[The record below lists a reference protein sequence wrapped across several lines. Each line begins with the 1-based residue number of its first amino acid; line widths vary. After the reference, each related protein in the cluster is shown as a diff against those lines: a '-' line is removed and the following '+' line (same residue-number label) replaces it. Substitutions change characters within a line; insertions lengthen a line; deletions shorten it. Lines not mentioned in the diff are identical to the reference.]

1 MRVLKRSTLRDFWE
15 RHPDAEQ
22 PLKEWFQEVR
32 RADWQN
38 PHDVKARYRNA
49 SVIGHSRVV
58 FNIAGNRYRLVVA
71 FNYPYRIAFIRFVGT
86 HAEYDRIDVETV

>member
-1 MRVLKRSTLRDFWE
+1 MRIIKRSTLRDFWE

-22 PLKEWFQEVR
+22 PLKAWFQEAR
-32 RADWQN
+32 RAVWN
-38 PHDVKARYRNA
+38 NSHDVKARYRSA

-71 FNYPYRIAFIRFVGT
+71 FNYSYCIAYIRFVGT
-86 HAEYDRIDVETV
+86 HADYDRIDVETV